1 MIAWHMIW
9 LMRLKPHYSLKITI
23 VKKSFIISAMVLS
36 SFILKAQDVSFG
48 LKGGLNISSLKVSN
62 TSANYDPRISM
73 HAGGLAH
80 IHLTKQFAIQPE
92 VVFSGQGFKTSG
104 DEVYRLNYLNVP
116 VLVQYMFDNGFRL
129 QTGPQVG
136 FLLSGKRYKDD
147 VTVDVKDFY
156 KQVGFDWAVGAGY
169 LIPKTGFG
177 LDARFNFGIAKLNDD
192 AEADHRSG
200 VFQVG
205 VFYLLNQHW
214 K

>member
-1 MIAWHMIW
+1 MKKLA
-9 LMRLKPHYSLKITI
+9 LITA
-23 VKKSFIISAMVLS
+23 VLLS
-36 SFILKAQDVSFG
+36 SFILKAQSVSFG
-48 LKGGLNISSLKVSN
+48 VKGGLNVATARISNSTV
-62 TSANYDPRISM
+62 NYDPRVSL

-92 VVFSGQGFKTSG
+92 LVFSGQGFKAAN

-129 QTGPQVG
+129 ETGPQVG
-136 FLLSGKRYKDD
+136 FLLSGKSHKGD
-147 VTVDVKDFY
+147 VTVDVKDDF
-156 KQVGFDWAVGAGY
+156 KSVGFDWALGAGY

-177 LDARFNFGIAKLNDD
+177 LDARFNFGIAKLNDSPG
-192 AEADHRSG
+192 ADLRSG

-205 VFYLLNQHW
+205 VFYLFNQHW